1 MSSAEFGDVLDLPY
15 SVDFDGVLA
24 ESIWPDRGIGPAIPE
39 NIDKLME
46 VVEAGHDIVIHTAR
60 PWSDQ
65 KRLEA
70 WCELHEIPYKA
81 VICGK
86 FLAER
91 YIDDKAINSIKESW
105 L

>member
-1 MSSAEFGDVLDLPY
+1 MEQNDLGDVLKLPY

-24 ESIWPDRGIGPAIPE
+24 KSVWPDRGIGEPIPE
-39 NIDKLME
+39 NLDKLRE
-46 VVEAGHDIVIHTAR
+46 VVEAGHDVVIHTAR

-70 WCELHEIPYKA
+70 WCELHEVPYKA
-81 VICGK
+81 IICGK

-91 YIDDKAINSIKESW
+91 YVDDKGINSQESSW